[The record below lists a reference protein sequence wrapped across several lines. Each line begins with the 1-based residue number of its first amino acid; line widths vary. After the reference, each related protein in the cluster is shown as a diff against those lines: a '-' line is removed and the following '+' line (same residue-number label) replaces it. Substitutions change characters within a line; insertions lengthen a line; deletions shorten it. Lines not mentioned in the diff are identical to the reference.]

1 MLSRCFRDER
11 RSTPRPTRPSLTHLN
26 VPKRDLVATTTVM
39 PEQHRIRIAAGLPD
53 IPVLAKELE
62 DFRGT
67 ISDNGHPTYGP
78 ASSQGHDDLL
88 LALSLALWA
97 GERRPPASR

>member
-1 MLSRCFRDER
+1 VL
-11 RSTPRPTRPSLTHLN
+11 L
-26 VPKRDLVATTTVM
+26 
-39 PEQHRIRIAAGLPD
+39 EQHRIRIAAGLPD
-53 IPVLAKELE
+53 TLVLAKELE

-88 LALSLALWA
+88 LALSLALWIA
-97 GERRPPASR
+97 ERKTAPSPMRTYRTTKRIPTGEDRFLPSLGF